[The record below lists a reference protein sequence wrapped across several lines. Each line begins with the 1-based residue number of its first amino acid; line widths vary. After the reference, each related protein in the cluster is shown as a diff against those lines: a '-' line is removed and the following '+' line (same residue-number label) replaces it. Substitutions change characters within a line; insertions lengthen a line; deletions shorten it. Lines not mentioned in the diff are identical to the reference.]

1 MSVCRLVG
9 RSVLVYWSV
18 IISNFTSYASMGTHF
33 SYNVSSSQLV
43 ESLYFLFNSISFCSI
58 ERNHFLR
65 KLSPEPFG
73 TPLSYLSIFC
83 IGRDSGLC
91 AQNIKCFH
99 QCIAFSTEEISWGK
113 IAYAYNAGSATLHEP
128 PCLTVGWFVVGRS
141 DSSLKG
147 REVTLH
153 GSYRGTCSGTE
164 SFIYLC

>member
-1 MSVCRLVG
+1 MELPNEPSCPSVGWPVG
-9 RSVLVYWSV
+9 PLVYWFV

-65 KLSPEPFG
+65 KLSPEPFR

-91 AQNIKCFH
+91 ARNIKCFLSMH
-99 QCIAFSTEEISWGK
+99 
-113 IAYAYNAGSATLHEP
+113 
-128 PCLTVGWFVVGRS
+128 CL
-141 DSSLKG
+141 
-147 REVTLH
+147 LH
-153 GSYRGTCSGTE
+153 GRIKLGKNSIC
-164 SFIYLC
+164 I